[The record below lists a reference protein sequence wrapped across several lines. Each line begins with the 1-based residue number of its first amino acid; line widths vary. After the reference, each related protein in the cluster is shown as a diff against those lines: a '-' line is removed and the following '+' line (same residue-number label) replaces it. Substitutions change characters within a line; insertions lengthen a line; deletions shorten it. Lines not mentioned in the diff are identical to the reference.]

1 VDFTDIPFPAAD
13 QMLTVDEARERLAV
27 TEPLDFITFYT
38 CEPGIEMHYGKGWPD
53 GELTGISSAWLTVP
67 DGTVYQLSRQ
77 CASQVGSVARVNQKY
92 AEWLPPEL
100 LSVNVTWALTEGL
113 RKKSG
118 DGVELKILVAG
129 SGRNEEDTEDIPLAV
144 AQTRATVE
152 PFSNVELLNAV
163 LLAVRGTL
171 GDEFADSALVD
182 YKFFHDLE
190 HTSFRVVIPLAQQVI
205 VGTGTE
211 DDAWCFGIE
220 VSNSLIG
227 LKQTTVSGYLFRFA
241 TMAGLTDI
249 EHAAGGFSRRGSTPQ
264 AAYNWAAEAAEEILG
279 GIGAAFAG
287 LQALPDHIVDGEYA
301 SIMDQYFRQSP
312 VSKEIQLRI
321 VTDLEETPVTELNMY
336 DLAAVSAEAANL
348 DGSTWRDVRT
358 VHDLAGFIVH
368 QGGGMCD
375 GSLERGCRR
384 LLPEDWEARAPEDP
398 DAS

>member
-1 VDFTDIPFPAAD
+1 VDFTTVPFPAAD

-27 TEPLDFITFYT
+27 TEPLEFITFYT
-38 CEPGIEMHYGKGWPD
+38 CEPGTEMHYGKGWPD
-53 GELTGISSAWLTVP
+53 GELTGPSSAWLTVP
-67 DGTVYQLSRQ
+67 DGTVYQLTRQ

-92 AEWLPPEL
+92 AEWLPPGL

-118 DGVELKILVAG
+118 DGMELKLLHAG
-129 SGRNEEDTEDIPLAV
+129 TGRNEEDTEDIPLAV

-163 LLAVRGTL
+163 LLAVRAKL
-171 GDEFADSALVD
+171 GNEAADGALVD
-182 YKFFHDLE
+182 YKFYHDLE
-190 HTSFRVVIPLAQQVI
+190 HTSFRVVVPLAQQVI

-220 VSNSLIG
+220 VTNSLIG

-241 TMAGLTDI
+241 TLAGLTDI

-264 AAYNWAAEAAEEILG
+264 AAYNWAAEAAGEILG
-279 GIGAAFAG
+279 GIEAAFAG
-287 LQALPDHIVDGEYA
+287 LQALPDNIVDGEYG
-301 SIMDQYFRQSP
+301 SVMDQYFRLCP
-312 VSKEIQLRI
+312 VSKDLQLRI
-321 VTDLEETPVTELNMY
+321 VTDLEETPATELNMY

-375 GSLERGCRR
+375 GTIENGCRR
-384 LLPEDWEARAPEDP
+384 LLPEDWEAPE
-398 DAS
+398 AS

>member
-1 VDFTDIPFPAAD
+1 MDFTVVPFTEAA
-13 QMLTVDEARERLAV
+13 QLLTVEQARERLAA
-27 TEPLDFITFYT
+27 TEPFAAATFWT
-38 CEPGIEMHYGKGWPD
+38 GEAGIEMHYGKGWPD
-53 GELTGISSAWLTVP
+53 GELTGPSSAWLTVP
-67 DGTVYQLSRQ
+67 DGTTYQLTRQ
-77 CASQVGSVARVNQKY
+77 CASQIGSVARVNQKY

-118 DGVELKILVAG
+118 DGLELKLLVAG
-129 SGRNEEDTEDIPLAV
+129 TGRDEADTGDLPLAV
-144 AQTRATVE
+144 AQTRATVD

-163 LLAVRGTL
+163 VLAIRAKL
-171 GDEFADSALVD
+171 GNEAADSALVD
-182 YKFFHDLE
+182 YKMFHDLE

-205 VGTGTE
+205 IGTGTE

-241 TMAGLTDI
+241 TLAGITDL
-249 EHAAGGFSRRGSTPQ
+249 EHAAGGFGRRGSTPQ
-264 AAYNWAAEAAEEILG
+264 AAYNWAGESSEEILG
-279 GIGAAFAG
+279 GIESAFAG
-287 LQALPDHIVDGEYA
+287 LQALPDRIVDGEYG
-301 SIMDQYFRQSP
+301 SVMEQFFRLSP
-312 VSKEIQLRI
+312 VSRDLQLRI

-358 VHDLAGFIVH
+358 VHDLAGLIVH

-375 GSLERGCRR
+375 GSLENGCRR
-384 LLPEDWEARAPEDP
+384 LLPEDWEGPAP

>member
-1 VDFTDIPFPAAD
+1 MDFTTVPFTEAG

-53 GELTGISSAWLTVP
+53 GDLTTPSSAWLTVP
-67 DGTVYQLSRQ
+67 DGTVYQLTRQ
-77 CASQVGSVARVNQKY
+77 CASQIGSVARVNQKY

-113 RKKSG
+113 KKKSG

-129 SGRNEEDTEDIPLAV
+129 TGRDEQDTEDIPLAV

-205 VGTGTE
+205 VGTGAE

-375 GSLERGCRR
+375 GSLENGCRR
-384 LLPEDWEARAPEDP
+384 LLPEDWEAPPEA